1 MGQSCTPRLQ
11 FKSYKFGSLVWGTI
25 CNLISH
31 VYVFVIT
38 RTLAHHKNKSNSL
51 ETRLWKDISHQ
62 TLQSNS
68 YSKIEGFYHEG
79 WSKISHGKLFFRLT
93 FLFLLT
99 SQKYGDENNINTW
112 CQEPHFIQNQKPTL
126 QALTLQR
133 YGFAPFTRWH
143 CNLRKGVFSQG
154 RLIFH
159 LNYFS

>member
-1 MGQSCTPRLQ
+1 MGQSRTRLQ
-11 FKSYKFGSLVWGTI
+11 CKSYKFGSLVWGTI
-25 CNLISH
+25 CNLMSH
-31 VYVFVIT
+31 VYVFIT
-38 RTLAHHKNKSNSL
+38 RTLAHHKNKSSSL

-79 WSKISHGKLFFRLT
+79 WSKISHGKLFFRLP

-99 SQKYGDENNINTW
+99 NQKYGDEDNINTW
-112 CQEPHFIQNQKPTL
+112 RQEPYFIQNQKPTL

-133 YGFAPFTRWH
+133 YGFAPFTRWRRD
-143 CNLRKGVFSQG
+143 LRKGVFSQG